1 MMRSTYTVA
10 ELPISRAA
18 FDEIARLLR
27 ESGIYDGQFMEDEL
41 IDMSGLAISP
51 QPEPDDA

>member
-10 ELPISRAA
+10 EL
-18 FDEIARLLR
+18 L
-27 ESGIYDGQFMEDEL
+27 MEDEL

-51 QPEPDDA
+51 RPEPDDA